1 MRDRTASG
9 ERRDG
14 PALAGSPGRAGK
26 ADRTKSPWQERGD
39 MSPGD
44 ERGQTSVDFA
54 ISMGVLLVAV
64 VTAVAFLPQITG
76 PFVDLPGENP
86 LIADRT
92 ADQLVETQLA
102 ANDTAGTLDPVC
114 TLYFFNDTS
123 PINPC
128 PTFSSASGT
137 TVNDKLGLD
146 DDVHV
151 RVTVEQ
157 NVSGSAEPE
166 ILCGRGLLGD
176 GKVVDPPCGGGEF
189 PLAIGDEPANHKS
202 VADARRMVLLDGRQ
216 NVFVRVR
223 VWK

>member
-1 MRDRTASG
+1 MRDRTTSGASP
-9 ERRDG
+9 DG
-14 PALAGSPGRAGK
+14 PRSPHSPASAGN
-26 ADRTKSPWQERGD
+26 ADRDKSPWQERGD

-76 PFVDLPGENP
+76 PFVDQPGENP

-92 ADQLVETQLA
+92 ADQIVETQLA

-114 TLYFFNDTS
+114 TLYFFVDRPSNS
-123 PINPC
+123 C
-128 PTFSSASGT
+128 PTFSSDGT
-137 TVNDKLGLD
+137 SVNERLGLRENI
-146 DDVHV
+146 HV
-151 RVTVEQ
+151 RVTIEQ
-157 NVSGSAEPE
+157 NVTGDSEPE
-166 ILCGRGLLGD
+166 ILCGKGLVPD
-176 GKVVDPPCGGGEF
+176 GNVTDGPCTDSGEF